1 MIKEYVWYRVKEIVF
16 KKDPFSFDQTTLIYH
31 NVVLLTYLI
40 LKTFISHMLQ
50 THYRICSKNLLLE
63 A

>member
-50 THYRICSKNLLLE
+50 THYRIC
-63 A
+63 